1 MKQKLSKFEHARFK
15 HAQFEQNIAIYE
27 QMVKDEQKAAV
38 KLLKRKIRVSK
49 RKVERNV
56 KNND

>member
-1 MKQKLSKFEHARFK
+1 MKQKLSK
-15 HAQFEQNIAIYE
+15 FEQNIAIYE

-49 RKVERNV
+49 SKD
-56 KNND
+56 KQSK